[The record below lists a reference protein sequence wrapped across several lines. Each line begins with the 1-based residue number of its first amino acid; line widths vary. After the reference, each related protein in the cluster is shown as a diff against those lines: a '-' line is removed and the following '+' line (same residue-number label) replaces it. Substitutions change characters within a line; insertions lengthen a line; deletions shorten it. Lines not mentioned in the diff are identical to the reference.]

1 MLKIILQTA
10 RLRNCAHTN
19 SASTAIGCLV
29 LNRYER
35 VRSLNI
41 RGISDLLDDKVQA
54 DHQNYQPLA
63 AAHAASFAF
72 ELLEHL
78 DLSE

>member
-1 MLKIILQTA
+1 
-10 RLRNCAHTN
+10 
-19 SASTAIGCLV
+19 LV